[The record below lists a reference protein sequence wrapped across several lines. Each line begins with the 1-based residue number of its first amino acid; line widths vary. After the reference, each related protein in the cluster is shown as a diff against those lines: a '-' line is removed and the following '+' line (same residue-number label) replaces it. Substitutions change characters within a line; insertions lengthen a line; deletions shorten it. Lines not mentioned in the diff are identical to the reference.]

1 MVSENKTKQGLHVK
15 NRHRGLY
22 DFDQLAKAVP
32 QLAPLIKRNPR
43 GQKTIDFSDPKSV
56 KLLNKALL
64 NVHYNIAN
72 WDIPQG
78 YLCPPIPGRADY
90 VHRLADLLV
99 TDMPRLKS
107 HRCRVIDI
115 GTGANC
121 IYPLIGAA
129 EYNWSV
135 VGTDIA
141 DAALNNARRIVQENP
156 RFKQQLSFRLQH
168 NSKSIFTNVIQ
179 ENDLFDLSMCNPPF
193 HRSQHDASVGSD
205 RKVRNLTKQR
215 KNRQGLDA
223 QCQGYHDTNR
233 SAKNATKSPLAT
245 SGAALNF
252 GGQSAEL
259 WCEGGELAFITLMGN
274 ESKIFAHQVLWFSTL
289 ISKNTNIRPMK
300 QLLEKLGVS
309 DIHVEEMQQGQ
320 KVSRFIA
327 WTFQNSEQRKS
338 WLMSKC

>member
-1 MVSENKTKQGLHVK
+1 MASENKTKQGLHVR

-22 DFDQLAKAVP
+22 DFDLLAKAVP
-32 QLAPLIKRNPR
+32 QLTPLIKVNPR

-64 NVHYNIAN
+64 NVHYNVAN

-99 TDMPRLKS
+99 TEMPRIKS
-107 HRCRVIDI
+107 NRCRVIDI

-129 EYNWSV
+129 EYSWSV

-141 DAALNNARRIVQENP
+141 DAALNNARRIVQDNP
-156 RFKQQLSFRLQH
+156 QFKRQLSFRLQH

-193 HRSQHDASVGSD
+193 HRSQHDANVGSD
-205 RKVRNLTKQR
+205 RKVKNLTNHR
-215 KNRQGLDA
+215 KNRQDLDA
-223 QCQGYHDTNR
+223 KFQGYRGMDR
-233 SAKNATKSPLAT
+233 SAKNVTQSALAT
-245 SGAALNF
+245 SRSVLNF
-252 GGQSAEL
+252 GGQNSEL
-259 WCEGGELAFITLMGN
+259 WCEGGELAFITLMAN

-289 ISKNTNIRPMK
+289 ISKGDNIRPMK
-300 QLLEKLGVS
+300 QHLAKLGVS

-327 WTFQNSEQRKS
+327 WTFQNGEQRKS